1 MLNSYMVLH
10 TAHQLLY
17 AHCTAA
23 YENEGYGVSLDVR
36 RKGKL
41 FWGNSAV
48 FIFKTRSASPA
59 Q

>member
-23 YENEGYGVSLDVR
+23 YEKEGYGVSLDVR

-41 FWGNSAV
+41 F
-48 FIFKTRSASPA
+48 
-59 Q
+59 